1 MKKGE
6 MGRIKINKKEG
17 FVTLSLNPKV
27 YPLDVVYSASYVFLD
42 KSYVLLDGN
51 PNKEVIVE
59 LRFKKSKGSKKQLE
73 GLGRDF
79 LNELVNYA
87 DYRERAEKTKE
98 IRQILL
104 QRALITN
111 DFSVI
116 KKLQSDNLDRV
127 ISGLE
132 KSGLS
137 IGKRGRKNKTKI

>member
-51 PNKEVIVE
+51 PKREVIVE
-59 LRFKKSKGSKKQLE
+59 LRFKERKGSKKQLE
-73 GLGRDF
+73 RLGRDF